1 MDDLDIDFTSHLGF
15 QTTAVFNKFV
25 PKKRKTWVEVFED
38 SPHLA
43 VTDKEA
49 KRWQWLSNG
58 YYFWLNSDRFAR
70 WWGNL
75 WFKQYA
81 ITKYTIKMDRTQL
94 LDLITNPDHIQF
106 FWDLMKEYQIIYDQA
121 VEAGEAEDFIEPSVC
136 AVLTYFRDL
145 LGDGFPYKAI
155 MAIDEWKDFKFLD
168 PNSDFEFKMAP
179 DSNEHEIFGG
189 TRRAQ
194 ICVFEQFKDEVL
206 FRKTAHS
213 PKTYVMACHTA

>member
-1 MDDLDIDFTSHLGF
+1 MDDLDIDLTSHLGF

-25 PKKRKTWVEVFED
+25 PKTRKTWVEVFKG

-43 VTDKEA
+43 VTEKEA
-49 KRWQWLSNG
+49 RKWQWLSNG
-58 YYFWLNSDRFAR
+58 YYFWLNADRFAH
-70 WWGNL
+70 WWGKL

-81 ITKYTIKMDRTQL
+81 ITKYTIKVDRTQL

-106 FWDLMKEYQIIYDQA
+106 FWDLMNEYQKVYDQA
-121 VEAGEAEDFIEPSVC
+121 VEAGEAEELIEPSVC

-145 LGDGFPYKAI
+145 LGDGFQYKAI

-179 DSNEHEIFGG
+179 DSNQHEIFGG
-189 TRRAQ
+189 TKRAQ
-194 ICVFEQFKDEVL
+194 ICVFEQFGNDIL
-206 FRKTAHS
+206 FKKTAHF
-213 PKTYVMACHTA
+213 PEKYVMACCTA